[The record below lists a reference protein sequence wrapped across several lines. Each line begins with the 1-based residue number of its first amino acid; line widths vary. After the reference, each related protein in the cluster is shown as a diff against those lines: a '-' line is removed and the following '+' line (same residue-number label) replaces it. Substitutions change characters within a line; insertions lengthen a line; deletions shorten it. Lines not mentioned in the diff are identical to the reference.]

1 MVNYSTITYSG
12 AEVKIAKIKKSG
24 NVIRGSVDGNQY
36 GTSYDKTIAQGFSDK
51 DLIAQGFTEE
61 FAGNGS
67 IFYMWDNDC
76 YAEGVEIAK
85 GLNNQDFGMT
95 CVKTF
100 SDVMAVGFPKSGG
113 IVFAK
118 QKEITANASTYYGAL
133 TFAFGIMKNGEEAYW
148 GRYEHASQFNTVS
161 GRTIL
166 GQNADYIFAV
176 SIAGT
181 TGTTGLRGNQLYGLC
196 KQLGMTDAGCFD
208 GGGSVW
214 LRVDGDYVNYTGRK
228 VKNAWMIF
236 SKPET
241 KVESKPVE
249 EPKKEESEKPVEV
262 PATGLK
268 FKVYSGSYGT
278 SKEKIATRATASG
291 KYSTSYPII
300 VGDIFTVDE
309 MVSIG
314 SDYIG
319 HMADGRQ
326 AGRWVL
332 LDAVCIKPF

>member
-12 AEVKIAKIKKSG
+12 AEVKIAKIKKVG
-24 NVIRGSVDGNQY
+24 NVIHGSVDGNQF
-36 GTSYDKTIAQGFSDK
+36 GTNYDKTIPQGFSDK
-51 DLIAQGFTEE
+51 DLNAQGFTEA

-67 IFYMWDNDC
+67 LFYTYDNDC

-85 GLNNQDFGMT
+85 GHNNQDFNMA

-133 TFAFGIMKNGEEAYW
+133 TFAFGVMKDGAEAYW
-148 GRYEHASQFNTVS
+148 GRYEHANQFNSIS

-166 GQNADYIFAV
+166 GQNDEYIFGV

-181 TGTTGLRGNQLYGLC
+181 TGKSGLKGNKLYALC
-196 KQLGMTDAGCFD
+196 KELGMTDAGCFD

-214 LRVDGDYVNYTGRK
+214 MRVEGDYVNYTGRK

-236 SKPET
+236 AKPT
-241 KVESKPVE
+241 TVAESKPVE
-249 EPKKEESEKPVEV
+249 EPKTEEAEKPVELT
-262 PATGLK
+262 ANGLR
-268 FKVYSGSYGT
+268 FKVTVGAYGT
-278 SKEKIATRATASG
+278 NKEKVATRSSATA
-291 KYSTSYPII
+291 KYSTANPIF
-300 VGDIFTVDE
+300 VGDVFTVDK
-309 MVSIG
+309 MQSVAG
-314 SDYIG
+314 NYVG

-332 LDAVCIKPF
+332 LDPVCIKPF